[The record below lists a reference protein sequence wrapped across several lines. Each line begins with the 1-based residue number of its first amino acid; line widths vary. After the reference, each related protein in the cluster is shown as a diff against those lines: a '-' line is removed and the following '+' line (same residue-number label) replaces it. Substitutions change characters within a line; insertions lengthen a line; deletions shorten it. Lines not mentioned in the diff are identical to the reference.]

1 MEDTSKRNRE
11 IYTLRELGHSSYD
24 IADQFG
30 LSRSRVEQICR
41 REKELVKFENHHEEA
56 TQTNDATYSFLDAL
70 TDVCDSVP
78 IRNRV
83 YSLLARAGV
92 IQEMYDLND
101 SLDLYSD
108 ESLLSIKSFGP
119 KLLAIARKAN
129 ELYVQKK
136 KSQLRQF
143 QKACTL

>member
-11 IYTLRELGHSSYD
+11 IYTLKELGYSNQE
-24 IADQFG
+24 IGIQFG
-30 LSRSRVEQICR
+30 ISRSRVKQIYK
-41 REKELVKFENHHEEA
+41 REKEIVKRENHHEEA
-56 TQTNDATYSFLDAL
+56 IQTDDATYSCYDAL
-70 TDVCDSVP
+70 TDVCDNIPV
-78 IRNRV
+78 RNRV
-83 YSLLARAGV
+83 YSLLDRAGV

-108 ESLLSIKSFGP
+108 ESLLLIKSFGP

-136 KSQLRQF
+136 KAQ
-143 QKACTL
+143 